1 MLDIS
6 ILFKRYR
13 FLGFEFLTWL
23 WFLTEKTGGSIDLSE
38 QANVLLVPG
47 DKIVMELVDSSK
59 PERVT
64 IFGEDADLEEARISL
79 NKRML
84 VREMNFRLKINDNEW
99 GFGLN
104 GENLTFSSF
113 KTPKTGKIEKKD
125 DFEGAILEKIFLY
138 EECVNVVDTLFR
150 RFIKQRISDE
160 WTTKQIPS
168 LKKWITS
175 GI

>member
-38 QANVLLVPG
+38 QDNVLLVPG
-47 DKIVMELVDSSK
+47 DKIVMELVDSAK

-79 NKRML
+79 KKRML

>member
-38 QANVLLVPG
+38 QDNVLLVPG
-47 DKIVMELVDSSK
+47 DKIVMELVDSAK

-64 IFGEDADLEEARISL
+64 ILGEEADLEEARISL
-79 NKRML
+79 KKRML
-84 VREMNFRLKINDNEW
+84 VREMKFRLKINDNEW
-99 GFGLN
+99 SFGLN
-104 GENLTFSSF
+104 GESFSFNSF
-113 KTPKTGKIEKKD
+113 KTPKTGKVEKKED
-125 DFEGAILEKIFLY
+125 LEGAILEKIFLY
-138 EECVNVVDTLFR
+138 EECINVIDTLFK

-160 WTTKQIPS
+160 WTKRQIPS
-168 LKKWITS
+168 LRKWIVS